1 MIEFKE
7 EQRFNQT
14 WVWVIAIIPVIM
26 VIAEFSIIFTQ
37 KDKVETSDLVTMAIV
52 LLVLLLTLLWL
63 KKMRLVTSIN
73 TNEIRFHYKALMRK
87 PKVINW
93 NDIISAEVVKYDPLM
108 EYGGWGIK
116 YSFKRGWCYNVA
128 GDDGLRIK
136 LKNGKSILIGT
147 QKADE
152 LKRFLTDNNL
162 K

>member
-7 EQRFNQT
+7 EQRFNQA
-14 WVWVIAIIPVIM
+14 WVWVIAIVPVIM

-37 KDKVETSDLVTMAIV
+37 KDKVETSDLITMAIV
-52 LLVLLLTLLWL
+52 LLVLLLTLFWL

-73 TNEIRFHYKALMRK
+73 INEICFHYKALMRK
-87 PKVINW
+87 PKVIDW
-93 NDIISAEVVKYDPLM
+93 NDIISTEVVKYDPLM

-128 GDDGLRIK
+128 GDYGLRIK
-136 LKNGKSILIGT
+136 LKNGKSILLGT
-147 QKADE
+147 QQPDE